1 MIPWRST
8 HNHERRGGAALFK
21 RITGSFLLNKGHLY
35 SFIICLTGL
44 GLFVI
49 YSEGSLQHF
58 SSSAWGW
65 VTAMAGAAVILTLFT
80 FQLPPQGNGL
90 SLDSSVY
97 LACIFVFGPSFTL
110 MVLLLS
116 SLVLMFFE
124 WGNTAWW
131 KHLNNFAVYCIMIT
145 SASYVFAALGAVY
158 GPLLSSRLEAY
169 ISAMAIY
176 FILNTLLIGFYY
188 YVVFHKN
195 LYDTLKGMLTDTI
208 LAYSCTL
215 VLSLVLT
222 ILLYHNQMVG
232 LGLFL
237 CLSILISYSFKRLF
251 SMYRDIEERSNRDPR
266 TGLFNHSYFELALE
280 EEMRSSQASGTALS
294 LAMID
299 IDDFK
304 KYNDHFGHL
313 KGDGLIVFLA
323 ELLKRETQDTN
334 IMVSRYG
341 GEEFTLLMPGYD
353 ATAARNFMESLRK
366 TLNHSRFEG
375 SEIFPQGCLAFSAG
389 IAAYQPDVH
398 FKSELVDHADQA
410 LYYAKKQ
417 GKNLVHIYGSQSP
430 LEQDIDFSQDVRDI
444 EQQLNLFMYKDLE
457 TFKHSKRVFRYA
469 MDISELL
476 NLDPLTKRQFTLGAL
491 IHDIGKLEIPWGIL
505 NKKDKLAP
513 EEWEMVKWHVTWGRE
528 MALTNDKFKE
538 LAPYIELHHERYDG
552 KGYPYGFK
560 YEEIPRLCRM
570 LTIIDSFDAMTTER
584 PYQPT
589 KSFQE
594 AIVELRACAGS
605 QFDPELTELFIQYI
619 QKQDPCGSEAAIYIS

>member
-1 MIPWRST
+1 
-8 HNHERRGGAALFK
+8 
-21 RITGSFLLNKGHLY
+21 
-35 SFIICLTGL
+35 
-44 GLFVI
+44 
-49 YSEGSLQHF
+49 
-58 SSSAWGW
+58 
-65 VTAMAGAAVILTLFT
+65 
-80 FQLPPQGNGL
+80 
-90 SLDSSVY
+90 
-97 LACIFVFGPSFTL
+97 
-110 MVLLLS
+110 
-116 SLVLMFFE
+116 
-124 WGNTAWW
+124 
-131 KHLNNFAVYCIMIT
+131 MIT
-145 SASYVFAALGAVY
+145 SAAFIFSWSGGRQ
-158 GPLLSSRLEAY
+158 GPLLSSYLAAY
-169 ISAMAIY
+169 LSAMAIY
-176 FILNTLLIGFYY
+176 FILNLLLVGFFYY
-188 YVVFHKN
+188 IIFREN
-195 LYDTLKGMLTDTI
+195 LYNTLKAMLTDAV
-208 LAYSCTL
+208 LAYLCTL

-222 ILLYHNQMVG
+222 VLLFYNG
-232 LGLFL
+232 ITGLALFLGL
-237 CLSILISYSFKRLF
+237 SVLISYSFKRLF
-251 SMYRDIEERSNRDPR
+251 SMYRDIEERANRDQR
-266 TGLFNHSYFELALE
+266 TGLFNHSYFEAALE
-280 EEMRSSQASGTALS
+280 EEMRRSQAGGSALS

-323 ELLKRETQDTN
+323 ELLKKETGSTD
-334 IMVSRYG
+334 IIVSRYG

-353 ATAARNFMESLRK
+353 AVTARQFIEKLRK
-366 TLNHSRFEG
+366 TLNNSIFEG

-389 IAAYQPDVH
+389 VAGYRPDVH

-417 GKNLVHIYGSQSP
+417 GKNMVHVYGNQSL
-430 LEQDIDFSQDVRDI
+430 LERDIDFSQDVRDI

-476 NLDPLTKRQFTLGAL
+476 ALDNLSKRQFTLGAL

-513 EEWEMVKWHVTWGRE
+513 EEWEMVKWHVTWGKE
-528 MALTNDKFKE
+528 MALTNDKYKD

-560 YEEIPRLCRM
+560 GEEIPRLCRM

-589 KSFQE
+589 KSFAE

-605 QFDPELTELFIQYI
+605 QFDPELTELFIRYI
-619 QKQDPCGSEAAIYIS
+619 EARELRSSDAAM